1 MDFIIKDAFGNQRG
15 TIAMRVL
22 GGYEEQLIFRMAS
35 SKSLFLSLSF
45 KKAVMDLLS
54 VNLS

>member
-1 MDFIIKDAFGNQRG
+1 MDFIFKKVLDSPRG
-15 TIAMRVL
+15 TIALRVL